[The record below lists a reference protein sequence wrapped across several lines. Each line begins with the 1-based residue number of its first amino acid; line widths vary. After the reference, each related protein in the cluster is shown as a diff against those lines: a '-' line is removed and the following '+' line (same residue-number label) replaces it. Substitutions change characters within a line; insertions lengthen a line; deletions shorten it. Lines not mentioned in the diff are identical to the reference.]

1 MMTDEARK
9 IVAALRVVCGKRTCD
24 DCPCLEWCHRQ
35 KENCLDDD
43 AADMIEKLSA
53 ELKEARAMVQDAKE
67 HAELF
72 MEELTQVKRERDA
85 AIADM
90 EKMQGCICQACKHHY
105 QPDPNIRK
113 WSCRVL
119 GEYWADI
126 CDHDGGLL
134 MCGSF
139 EWRGVQGDV

>member
-1 MMTDEARK
+1 MTDEQKDIAQHMREWHE
-9 IVAALRVVCGKRTCD
+9 AFRRYGKGD
-24 DCPCLEWCHRQ
+24 EPSVKVFLE
-35 KENCLDDD
+35 

-53 ELKEARAMVQDAKE
+53 ELE
-67 HAELF
+67 
-72 MEELTQVKRERDA
+72 QVKRERDA

-90 EKMQGCICQACKHHY
+90 EEVQGCICQACKHYY
-105 QPDPNIRK
+105 QPDPNVRK

-134 MCGSF
+134 LCGSF
-139 EWRGVQGDV
+139 KWRGPCAENGGADDA